1 MHTHTVERPLNH
13 DGPPR
18 IVFADDHRM
27 VAQGIERL
35 LEDTYD
41 LVALV
46 EDGGTLMEAIARE
59 APDLVLSDVNMPRG
73 NGLEVLKALR
83 ARGDNTP
90 FVFLTMHA
98 EPALAAMAMKAGA
111 NGYVLKMAA
120 GEELLLALREVLAG
134 STYVTPSLG
143 VHSTSRPPNELRELT
158 PKQREVLRLVGTG
171 LRSRQIAEQL
181 GLSARTVE
189 AHKYMIMQIL
199 GVHSTVELVRRAE
212 DLGLLL

>member
-1 MHTHTVERPLNH
+1 MHPHSDESPLNR

-18 IVFADDHRM
+18 LVFADDHRM
-27 VAQGIERL
+27 VAEGIERL

-46 EDGGTLMEAIARE
+46 EDGGSLLEAIRRE
-59 APDLVLSDVNMPRG
+59 RPDMVLSDINMPGG
-73 NGLEVLKALR
+73 NGIEVLKTLR
-83 ARGDNTP
+83 AAGDKTP

-98 EPALAAMAMKAGA
+98 EPALAAMAMRAGA
-111 NGYVLKMAA
+111 NGYVLKMSA
-120 GEELLLALREVLAG
+120 GDELLLALREVLAG

-158 PKQREVLRLVGTG
+158 PKQREVLRLVGQG
-171 LRSRQIAEQL
+171 LRSRQIADQL

-199 GVHSTVELVRRAE
+199 GVHSTVELVRRSE